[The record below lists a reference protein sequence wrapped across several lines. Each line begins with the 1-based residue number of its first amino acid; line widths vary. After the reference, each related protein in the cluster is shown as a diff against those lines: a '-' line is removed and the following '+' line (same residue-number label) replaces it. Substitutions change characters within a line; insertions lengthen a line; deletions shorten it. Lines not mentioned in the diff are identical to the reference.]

1 MKWNVYVSSFND
13 RKIEVRNVFELSS
26 RFDDSLKRIRYNKKK
41 QKYPFLNEEFKND
54 LKIALQSAYWSKCE
68 YEICLTDLFQVIEA
82 AQLEKMKEK
91 RRFYTVDVVGSRK
104 IDVYE
109 QVMLNWDLFVE
120 YVWNN
125 L

>member
-1 MKWNVYVSSFND
+1 MKGNVYVSSFND
-13 RKIEVRNVFELSS
+13 REIEVRNVFELSS

>member
-1 MKWNVYVSSFND
+1 M
-13 RKIEVRNVFELSS
+13 
-26 RFDDSLKRIRYNKKK
+26 
-41 QKYPFLNEEFKND
+41 NEEFKND

-91 RRFYTVDVVGSRK
+91 RRFYPVDVVGSKK